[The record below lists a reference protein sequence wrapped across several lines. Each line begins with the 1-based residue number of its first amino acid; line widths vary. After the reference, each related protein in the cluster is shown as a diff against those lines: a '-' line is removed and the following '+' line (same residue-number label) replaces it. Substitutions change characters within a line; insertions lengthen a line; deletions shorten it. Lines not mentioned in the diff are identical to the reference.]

1 MFAVIKYLLHKH
13 FQLPITYSS
22 FIGFEFK
29 MENQNILDGR
39 QEERF
44 YGREEK
50 KKYKEYSDMV
60 FDKGIKCWSVCAVSF
75 LLMFLTEGQVNSFGA
90 AMAVSWDKTQFKRL
104 QKTLPSSMA

>member
-75 LLMFLTEGQVNSFGA
+75 LLMLLTEGQVNSFGA
-90 AMAVSWDKTQFKRL
+90 AMAVS
-104 QKTLPSSMA
+104 

>member
-1 MFAVIKYLLHKH
+1 MFAVIRYLLHKH
-13 FQLPITYSS
+13 FQLSIIYSS

-29 MENQNILDGR
+29 MEDKNILDGK

-44 YGREEK
+44 YSSEERK
-50 KKYKEYSDMV
+50 KSKEHSDIV

-90 AMAVSWDKTQFKRL
+90 AMVVS
-104 QKTLPSSMA
+104 

>member
-1 MFAVIKYLLHKH
+1 MIAVIRYLLHTH

-22 FIGFEFK
+22 FVGFEFS

-39 QEERF
+39 QEETF

-50 KKYKEYSDMV
+50 KKSKEHSDV
-60 FDKGIKCWSVCAVSF
+60 YDKGIKCWSVCAVSF

-90 AMAVSWDKTQFKRL
+90 AMVVS
-104 QKTLPSSMA
+104 

>member
-1 MFAVIKYLLHKH
+1 MFAVIRYLLHFQH

-22 FIGFEFK
+22 LIGFVFK
-29 MENQNILDGR
+29 MENKNILDGK

-44 YGREEK
+44 YGREEGK
-50 KKYKEYSDMV
+50 KSKEHSDIV

-90 AMAVSWDKTQFKRL
+90 AMVVS
-104 QKTLPSSMA
+104 